1 MAATTES
8 RLLIVEGRGDRDVV
22 EHLVRR
28 HGLETNFGILD
39 KEGYVPLRKSISVE
53 VKAPGRET
61 LGIMADANDNFAGRW
76 QSIFHALKEVDCDVP
91 DTLSHSGSVFDGPRG
106 LRVGLWLMPNN
117 QGPGELENF
126 VRCMIPPDDP
136 VFPHAMRYIDGIPQN
151 ERKFTDGKRIR
162 AYVHAWLATR
172 KKPRPMGTAIQAGDL
187 LHDVPAA
194 RSFVDWLRQLF
205 GC

>member
-61 LGIMADANDNFAGRW
+61 LGIMADANDNFAGR
-76 QSIFHALKEVDCDVP
+76 
-91 DTLSHSGSVFDGPRG
+91 
-106 LRVGLWLMPNN
+106 
-117 QGPGELENF
+117 
-126 VRCMIPPDDP
+126 
-136 VFPHAMRYIDGIPQN
+136 
-151 ERKFTDGKRIR
+151 
-162 AYVHAWLATR
+162 
-172 KKPRPMGTAIQAGDL
+172 
-187 LHDVPAA
+187 
-194 RSFVDWLRQLF
+194 
-205 GC
+205 